1 MNPLQIAWLNMMEG
15 RVRTLISLIGVAFTV
30 FLMLMQLGFLG
41 AVVRTATQLYDHLEF
56 DLLLVSGE
64 YATLRNPGTLPRGR
78 LALAREVEGVQTVLP
93 LAVSRGF
100 WHGPHSGEYSLPPSR
115 SVICMLGVDPATL
128 GQVFAEPD
136 RYVFRDSRDLASAA
150 TALTRSG
157 TILLD
162 RTSRPEFG
170 TPELRRPGCTTEM
183 NNTVVEIVGEFEIG
197 TGFDYMGVLLT
208 SEDTF
213 HTLTRWPGSQVS
225 FGLVKLAPGTAL
237 EQARQAVQDAA
248 GPTVRVLTREHLNES
263 ECDYWVKQTSVGQFF
278 GLGVLVALL
287 VGGIFVYQMM
297 AGEIRSRMSAFATA
311 KAIGYTNRYLDAV
324 VLSKAL
330 LLALLGFSPG
340 LALAL
345 VFYKLTRDVASV
357 PMAMTLGRAAGVLGL
372 TFLMC
377 LCSGLLAV
385 RRAHTANPAD
395 LF

>member
-1 MNPLQIAWLNMMEG
+1 MMEG

-41 AVVRTATQLYDHLEF
+41 SVVRTATQLYDHLDF
-56 DLLLVSGE
+56 DLLLVSSE
-64 YATLRNPGTLPRGR
+64 YATLRNPSTLSRGR
-78 LALAREVEGVQTVLP
+78 LALAHGVDGVQTVLP

-100 WHGPHSGEYSLPPSR
+100 WHGPHSVEYSLPPSR
-115 SVICMLGVDPATL
+115 SVILMLGADPATL
-128 GQVFAEPD
+128 GQVFADPD
-136 RYVFRDSRDLASAA
+136 RCVFRDSRDRASAG
-150 TALTRSG
+150 TALTRAG

-170 TPELRRPGCTTEM
+170 TPEQRRPGSTTEM
-183 NNTVVEIVGEFEIG
+183 NNAVVEIVGEFEIG

-213 HTLTRWPGSQVS
+213 ETITGRPGSQVS
-225 FGLVKLAPGTAL
+225 FGLVKLAPGTAP
-237 EQARQAVQDAA
+237 EQARQAVQDAV
-248 GPTVRVLTREHLNES
+248 GPTVRVFTREQLNES
-263 ECDYWVKQTSVGQFF
+263 EIDYWVKQTSVGQFF
-278 GLGVLVALL
+278 GLGVIVALL

-311 KAIGYTNRYLDAV
+311 KAMGYTNWYLDAV

-340 LALAL
+340 LFLALA
-345 VFYKLTRDVASV
+345 FYKLTRDVASV

-377 LCSGLLAV
+377 MCSGLLAV
-385 RRAHTANPAD
+385 RKAHRANPAD